1 MKISW
6 VLLLVLILGSFIS
19 PEAYGQTIDQELARR
34 GLTFEQAQRLARQSG
49 VDPNNPDELA
59 RFARNNGVP
68 EAQIQQY
75 LIQLRQLQ
83 NPDTSVSDANVTDL
97 TGQSVTSDQIQ
108 ESEEPMNIPQEGPR
122 PSTPEKSGLPYFGYQ
137 IFADTPDAFKPGT
150 NGPVD
155 EGYVIGPDDELRLT
169 IWGATEFQYDM
180 SVDAEGRS
188 FIPNIGLV
196 TLAGQSLKT
205 LRESLKVT
213 LSKSY
218 SGLVK
223 DPPTIFM
230 DLTVTRFKPIRVFV
244 LGEVKNPGG
253 YTFTSNASI
262 FNVLYGVGGPTVD
275 GSLRDIRIIRDG
287 KEIASVDLYDLLLR
301 GIDPT
306 SVPLLNNDRIFIP
319 PRKSEVSIT
328 GPVRRP
334 AIFEL
339 KQGEGVKEIIEF
351 AGGLKPEAYSDRFQ
365 IRRIIPFEERNDPS
379 DAREVLDNSLREI
392 ISGNEEFYLQDGDK
406 VTIFSITDVLD
417 NIVRIEG
424 AVDQPG
430 VYQLSDTLR
439 TIRDLVL
446 AADSLTGDAFL
457 QKAEIIR
464 TNEDST
470 QTFISLDL
478 RSVMNDDPSQ
488 NLVLRKRDRFKIYSR
503 LEIEQNS
510 TVSINGAVRN
520 PTEYRW
526 RDSLR
531 VFDVLFK
538 SGGLFDPEYRKR
550 VLLTRADLVRR
561 NEDGRTTNI
570 ISFNLEE
577 ALNEEGFGLEIMQ
590 PFDQIKVYENTVQ
603 LITDKYVVIS
613 GAVKSPGR
621 YNFNE
626 NMTLEDLIMNAM
638 GFSEDAYLGEVEI
651 TRTERPE
658 SQSEKA
664 KKLTFELLEDESEK
678 YVFYSNDI
686 FWDLLDRA
694 EQFELQH
701 RDRVY
706 IRPNP
711 LFNNQETVTISG
723 EVRFPGTYTLLS
735 ENEKLSNFINRAGG
749 LTLEGYAKGARLVRD
764 SLNVVMELDK
774 IINGN
779 QRADVLVQGGD
790 SIYVPKDPNVVLVTG
805 NVGLD
810 GFIKHEPGAKIEYYL
825 DRAGGLQANSY
836 KYVQLTQANGATYRV
851 RRKGL
856 FKQNPEV
863 EDGAVIRVIYEEPK
877 PSSEKPSFREIF
889 SETISILSATL
900 TIIVLVDRL

>member
-1 MKISW
+1 M
-6 VLLLVLILGSFIS
+6 LLLILALSFVV
-19 PEAYGQTIDQELARR
+19 PTQAYSQTIDQELARR
-34 GLTFEQAQRLARQSG
+34 GLSFEQAQRLARQSG

-75 LIQLRQLQ
+75 LIQLRQRQ
-83 NPDTSVSDANVTDL
+83 NSDTSTSDANVTDL
-97 TGQSVTSDQIQ
+97 TGASITSDQIQ
-108 ESEEPMNIPQEGPR
+108 ESEAPMNVVQEGPE
-122 PSTPEKSGLPYFGYQ
+122 PSTPKKSGLPYFGYQ
-137 IFADTPDAFKPGT
+137 IFGDTPDAFKP
-150 NGPVD
+150 NASGPVD
-155 EGYVIGPDDELRLT
+155 EGYVVGPDDELRLT
-169 IWGATEFQYDM
+169 IWGATEFQYDI

-253 YTFTSNASI
+253 YTFTSNSSI
-262 FNVLYGVGGPTVD
+262 FNVLYGVGGPAVG

-287 KEIASVDLYDLLLR
+287 EVVASVDLYDLLLK
-301 GIDPT
+301 GIDPST
-306 SVPLLNNDRIFIP
+306 IPLLNNDRIFIP
-319 PRKSEVSIT
+319 PRKNEISIS
-328 GPVRRP
+328 GSVRRP

-339 KQGEGVKEIIEF
+339 KENEGVKEIIEF
-351 AGGLKPEAYSDRFQ
+351 SGGLKPEAYSDRFQ
-365 IRRIIPFEERNDPS
+365 IRRIVPFDERTDPS
-379 DAREVLDNSLREI
+379 EAREVLDNSLAEI
-392 ISGNEEFYLQDGDK
+392 ISGSKSLDLQDGDK
-406 VTIFSITDVLD
+406 VRIYSITDVLD
-417 NIVRIEG
+417 NIVSIQG

-430 VYQLSDTLR
+430 VYQLSDSIR

-464 TNEDST
+464 TDEDST
-470 QTFISLDL
+470 QTFISIDL

-488 NLVLRKRDRFKIYSR
+488 NLVLRKRDRFKVYSR

-510 TVSINGAVRN
+510 TVSIGGAVRN

-538 SGGLFDPEYRKR
+538 SGGLFDPEYREKI
-550 VLLTRADLVRR
+550 LLTRADLIRR

-570 ISFNLEE
+570 ISFDLEE

-590 PFDQIKVYENTVQ
+590 PYDRIEVYENTVQ

-621 YNFNE
+621 YSFNE
-626 NMTLEDLIMNAM
+626 NMTLEDLIMNAK
-638 GFSEDAYLGEVEI
+638 GFGENAFLGEVEI

-658 SQSEKA
+658 LESEKA
-664 KKLTFELLEDESEK
+664 RKFTFELLQDESEK
-678 YVFYSNDI
+678 YRFYSNDL

-694 EQFELQH
+694 KEFKLQH
-701 RDRVY
+701 RDRIY
-706 IRPNP
+706 IRSNP
-711 LFNNQETVTISG
+711 LFKNQETITISG
-723 EVRFPGTYTLLS
+723 EVRFPGTYTLLN
-735 ENEKLSNFINRAGG
+735 ENEKLSSFINRAGG
-749 LTLEGYAKGARLVRD
+749 LTKEGYAKGARLIRD
-764 SLNVVMELDK
+764 STDVVIELDK
-774 IINGN
+774 IIKGD
-779 QRADVLVQGGD
+779 RDADVFIKGAD
-790 SIYVPKDPNVVLVTG
+790 SINIPKDPNVVLITG

-810 GFIKHEPGAKIEYYL
+810 GFIKHEPGAKVSYYL
-825 DRAGGLQANSY
+825 DRAGGLQPNSY

-877 PSSEKPSFREIF
+877 PESEKRKF
-889 SETISILSATL
+889 SEYFGETISIITASL

>member
-1 MKISW
+1 M
-6 VLLLVLILGSFIS
+6 LLFVLVLGCFAS
-19 PEAYGQTIDQELARR
+19 PQVNSQTIDQELARR

-75 LIQLRQLQ
+75 LIQLRQRQ
-83 NPDTSVSDANVTDL
+83 GSDTVSSEANVTDL
-97 TGQSVTSDQIQ
+97 TDQSVTSDQIQ
-108 ESEEPMNIPQEGPR
+108 ESEEPMNIPQDGPR

-150 NGPVD
+150 DGPVD

-180 SVDAEGRS
+180 SVDVEGRS

-196 TLAGQSLKT
+196 TVAGQSLKN

-275 GSLRDIRIIRDG
+275 GSLRDVRIIRDG

-301 GIDPT
+301 GIDPST
-306 SVPLLNNDRIFIP
+306 VPLLNNDRIFIP

-351 AGGLKPEAYSDRFQ
+351 SGGLKPEAYTDRFQ
-365 IRRIIPFEERNDPS
+365 IRRILPFEERTDPS
-379 DAREVLDNSLREI
+379 EARAVLDNSLREI
-392 ISGNEEFYLQDGDK
+392 ISGSTKFDLQDGDK
-406 VTIFSITDVLD
+406 VRIFSITDVLD
-417 NIVRIEG
+417 NVVRIEG

-430 VYQLSDTLR
+430 VYQLSDTIR
-439 TIRDLVL
+439 TVRDLVL

-488 NLVLRKRDRFKIYSR
+488 NLILRKRDRFKIYSR

-510 TVSINGAVRN
+510 TVSISGAVRN
-520 PTEYRW
+520 PSEYRW

-538 SGGLFDPEYRKR
+538 SGGLFDPEYREGI
-550 VLLTRADLVRR
+550 LLTRADLIRR

-570 ISFNLEE
+570 ISFDLEE

-603 LITDKYVVIS
+603 LITEKYVVIS

-658 SQSEKA
+658 LESEKA
-664 KKLTFELLEDESEK
+664 TKFDFELIQDESDK
-678 YVFYSNDI
+678 YAFYSNDI
-686 FWDLLDRA
+686 FWNLLDRA
-694 EQFELQH
+694 EEFKLQH
-701 RDRVY
+701 RDRIY
-706 IRPNP
+706 IRSNP
-711 LFNNQETVTISG
+711 LFKNQETVTISG
-723 EVRFPGTYTLLS
+723 EVRFPGNYTLLS
-735 ENEKLSNFINRAGG
+735 ENEKLSSFIERAGG
-749 LTLEGYAKGARLVRD
+749 VTDEGYANGARLQRD
-764 SLNVVMELDK
+764 GQNVVIELEK
-774 IINGN
+774 IISGN
-779 QRADVLVQGGD
+779 RRSDIFIKGGD
-790 SIYVPKDPNVVLVTG
+790 TIDIPKDPNVVLVTG

-810 GFIKHEPGAKIEYYL
+810 GFIKHEPGAKVTYYL

-851 RRKGL
+851 KRKGL

-863 EDGAVIRVIYEEPK
+863 EDGAVIRVIYEEPR
-877 PSSEKPSFREIF
+877 PQSDKPSFREVF
-889 SETISILSATL
+889 GDTISIITASL
-900 TIIVLVDRL
+900 TIIVLIDRL